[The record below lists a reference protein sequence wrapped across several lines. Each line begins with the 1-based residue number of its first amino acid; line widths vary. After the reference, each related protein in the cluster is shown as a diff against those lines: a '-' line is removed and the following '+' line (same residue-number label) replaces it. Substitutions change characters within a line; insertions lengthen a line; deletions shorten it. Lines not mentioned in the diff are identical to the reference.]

1 MANTLLTIDKIT
13 PRGLASLHDDLVFA
27 KSVNREYDDQ
37 FAQSG
42 LKIGSNLRIRKPQQ
56 PVVNTGK
63 TAVVQDDIEQFL
75 NLTFDVNVD
84 QLNTTFQ
91 FGSAEMSLD
100 LDMFADRV
108 LDPAA
113 KIIASKMEQKEINN
127 CIKGVDNLVVSSS
140 SLTSLDVLRANSFM
154 TEQTCPTS
162 ERFFMVNP
170 TDEVNYINANSNLFN
185 AADSIAE
192 QYKDAFVGRANGN
205 TWMRSNRIDTITNGG
220 TVSGT
225 LSATTVEGGNT
236 LVLAG
241 LSNAQVIPAGTVITV
256 AAVNGVQVETK
267 NNVGRLR
274 QMSVLETVTATS
286 GGAATVTVNPLFA
299 SATDGRKNVD
309 ALPQNGAA
317 FTIAGAA
324 DTTYR
329 QSLAYN
335 KNAFTIA
342 SADLELPQGGAKGA
356 RSVME
361 GISMRIN
368 KGWNILGDDDIT
380 RMDVFTT
387 SAVLRPEYASK
398 IWVPVT

>member
-13 PRGLASLHDDLVFA
+13 PRSLAELHDELVFI
-27 KSVNREYDDQ
+27 KSINREYDDQ

-56 PVVNTGK
+56 PVVNVGK

-91 FGSAEMSLD
+91 FGSAEMALD

-108 LDPAA
+108 LSPAA
-113 KIIASKMEQKEINN
+113 KILASKVEQKEINN
-127 CIKGVDNLVVSSS
+127 VIKGVDNLVISSTTLS
-140 SLTSLDVLRANSFM
+140 SLDVLRANSFM

-162 ERFFMVNP
+162 DRFFLVNP
-170 TDEVNYINANSNLFN
+170 TDEVDYINANANLFN
-185 AADSIAE
+185 AADSISS

-205 TWMRSNRIDTITNGG
+205 TWTRSNRIDTITNGA
-220 TVSGT
+220 VVVGT
-225 LSATTVEGGNT
+225 LSATTIEGGNT
-236 LVLAG
+236 LELAG
-241 LSNAQVIPAGTVITV
+241 LDPNQVIPAGTVITV
-256 AAVNGVQVETK
+256 AAVFGVQVETK
-267 NNVGRLR
+267 NNTGRLR
-274 QMSVLETVTATS
+274 QMSVLETVTATG

-299 SATDGRKNVD
+299 SSTDGRQNVD
-309 ALPQNGAA
+309 ALPQSGAA
-317 FTIAGAA
+317 FNIQGNA

-329 QSLAYN
+329 QNIVYN
-335 KNAFTIA
+335 KNAFTCA
-342 SADLELPQGGAKGA
+342 SADLELPQGGAKGS

-361 GISMRIN
+361 GLSMRIN

-380 RMDVFTT
+380 RMDIFTT

-398 IWVPVT
+398 IWVPVV